1 MSSEYTT
8 SIQCTTNSNICA
20 TVLQCDSS
28 ILQGAIT
35 ISVLPKGYYSYK
47 LQFILHTV
55 ISRVIFNHKDYHYSY
70 KLQFILH
77 TVISRVIFNHKDYH
91 TVTTIRVNHSCNHG
105 SIIRVLSSVNSSV
118 ALTDLY

>member
-35 ISVLPKGYYSYK
+35 ISVLPKRYYSYK
-47 LQFILHTV
+47 LQFMVHTV
-55 ISRVIFNHKDYHYSY
+55 ISRVIFNHG
-70 KLQFILH
+70 
-77 TVISRVIFNHKDYH
+77 N
-91 TVTTIRVNHSCNHG
+91 
-105 SIIRVLSSVNSSV
+105 IIRVLSSVNSSIS
-118 ALTDLY
+118 DYKEH

>member
-55 ISRVIFNHKDYHYSY
+55 ISRVIFNHKDYH
-70 KLQFILH
+70 
-77 TVISRVIFNHKDYH
+77 